1 LAGPETGGKNGRR
14 AMTRF
19 SGWNV
24 LWNGLTGQKGW
35 GRQWR
40 DPEPKPA
47 YDVIIVGG
55 GLHGLATAYYLAKN
69 HGVKNIAVVE
79 KGWLGGGNAGRN
91 TTIVRSNYF
100 MPGNREFYEHSLKL
114 WEELSHDLNYNVMFS
129 QRSHVSLL
137 HSPAAVDAAA
147 RAYNTMALTGTDAEL
162 WGLDELKQNV
172 PHLNYG
178 PNVRFP
184 IYGAAVQQRAGTAR
198 HDAVAWGFARAADQ
212 LGVDILQNCE
222 VLGVTR
228 EAGRITGLDTSRGT
242 IAAGKVGFAVAGNT
256 SRLWSMAGLGML
268 PIESHKLQAFVSE
281 PVKPLLDQVVVFG
294 VGGAHFYISQSD
306 KGGMVFGGDI
316 DWYKSYAQR
325 GALPIVQDVAECA
338 TSILPCLGRLRLLR
352 HWSGVMDMSMDGSFF
367 ICKTPLDNLYL
378 NAGWNY
384 GGFKA
389 SPGSGWYF
397 ADLIANDRP
406 LKEIANHDLK
416 RFERGINIDERGAG
430 PDPKLHG

>member
-1 LAGPETGGKNGRR
+1 
-14 AMTRF
+14 MTRF

-40 DPEPKPA
+40 DPEPKFE
-47 YDVIIVGG
+47 YDVVIVGG

-69 HGVKNIAVVE
+69 HGVTNIAVVE

-100 MPGNREFYEHSLKL
+100 MPGNRQFYEHSLKL
-114 WEELSHDLNYNVMFS
+114 WENLSHELNYNVMFS
-129 QRSHVSLL
+129 QRNHISLL
-137 HSPAAVDAAA
+137 HSPAAADAAA
-147 RAYNTMALTGTDAEL
+147 RRYNTMRLTGADGEL
-162 WGLDELKQNV
+162 WGLDELKKNV

-178 PNVRFP
+178 PDCRFP
-184 IYGAAVQQRAGTAR
+184 IKGAAVQRRAGTAR
-198 HDAVAWGFARAADQ
+198 HDAVAWGYARAADGR
-212 LGVDILQNCE
+212 GVDIIQNCE
-222 VLGVTR
+222 VVGLTR
-228 EAGRITGLDTSRGT
+228 EDGKITGLETSRGT
-242 IAAGKVGFAVAGNT
+242 IRAKKVGFAVSGNT
-256 SRLWSMAGLGML
+256 SRLWNMAGLGTL
-268 PIESHKLQAFVSE
+268 PVESHKLQAFVSE

-306 KGGMVFGGDI
+306 KGGMVFGGDL

-325 GALPIVQDVAECA
+325 GALPTVTDVAECA

-352 HWSGVMDMSMDGSFF
+352 HWSGVVDMSMDGSHF

-378 NAGWNY
+378 NGGWNY

-389 SPGSGWYF
+389 SPASGWYF

-406 LKEIANHDLK
+406 HSVIANHDLK